1 MDSSGSLQDAEE
13 KIIQVKQYLK
23 VNKQMMN

>member
-13 KIIQVKQYLK
+13 KIIQVKQYLE